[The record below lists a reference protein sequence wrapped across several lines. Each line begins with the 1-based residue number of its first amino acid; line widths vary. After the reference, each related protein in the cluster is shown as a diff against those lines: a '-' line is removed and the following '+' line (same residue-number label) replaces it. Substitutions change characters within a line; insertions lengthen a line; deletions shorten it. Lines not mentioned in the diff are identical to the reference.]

1 MLFWWY
7 TSSGGI
13 VGFKITNVWENRGKE
28 FLRFVPSRLWS
39 TRTCHHIS
47 KHRTPFLQAILVIP
61 ESLSACLPQFR
72 GQCPSFHPSNCSS
85 LPLFSRSRKLRK
97 RISLDDVWTCP
108 RIYIPAIDGIRRER
122 ERRREGVFY
131 SGWKERILSS
141 VGYRLGFRLGGGENE
156 AKGGWS
162 LTMTIVRPPTRRER
176 GRRMNFW
183 TENSIVPSPGVGESV
198 KSDLISR

>member
-1 MLFWWY
+1 MFGKTEGKNFSALSRPDSDRRARATIFPNIVLL
-7 TSSGGI
+7 SSERALLSQNLSRR
-13 VGFKITNVWENRGKE
+13 VCRSSVDNVP
-28 FLRFVPSRLWS
+28 RFIPL
-39 TRTCHHIS
+39 IAL
-47 KHRTPFLQAILVIP
+47 PFLYSPVVGNSGNEYL
-61 ESLSACLPQFR
+61 
-72 GQCPSFHPSNCSS
+72 
-85 LPLFSRSRKLRK
+85 
-97 RISLDDVWTCP
+97 WTTCGLAP
-108 RIYIPAIDGIRRER
+108 VYGYRRYKARER
-122 ERRREGVFY
+122 EGERGVFY

-141 VGYRLGFRLGGGENE
+141 VGYRLGFRLGGGESE